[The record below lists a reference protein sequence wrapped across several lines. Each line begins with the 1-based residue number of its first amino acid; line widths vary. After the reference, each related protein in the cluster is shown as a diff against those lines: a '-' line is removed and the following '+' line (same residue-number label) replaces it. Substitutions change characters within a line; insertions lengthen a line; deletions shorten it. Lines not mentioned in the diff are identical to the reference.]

1 MPCAEAACASMQE
14 AMEKLKQEHEHL
26 LQDKVKWDEE
36 RTTMSRQVE
45 ALTTQNDQLLQR
57 LKERAAAEPVLETS
71 ELIDIRTKWADA
83 LQREQALS
91 ETLRQLELAAQDASK
106 EEQCRLD
113 EVKTDLEL
121 KERELRKVLLEVDR
135 WKKEHA
141 EMRAELEGLEARVRA
156 STTSTTDATN
166 ATHAATSALSQRIR
180 QLEEDK
186 RLLEQKVLDMD
197 ATNATV
203 DKMILDFKSS
213 FDTERQTLLAQLHES
228 KQRVQQLENAGSSME
243 IAKDLEAK
251 VAILQEMRVQD
262 KELVADVRRELKL
275 KQMEVATFQTNYVH
289 KDSWQHIEA
298 QLKFANQEND
308 ILRQQLAQL
317 QEAAKKVVAPEP
329 TPAPCVESNTQ
340 ATPSTPPSRSMHAST
355 AKHKPSVVVLDSKEE
370 LEAQF
375 QAGLELDHCL
385 DECATLYFENRQLV
399 EKVAT
404 IEAALVGVQDQQ
416 AVLYRE
422 YIGQQQ
428 SFKARKQQL
437 DAQLAASQTT
447 IDEQAIKL
455 NRFETMWQ
463 TMQVQSEWQQNAADM
478 ARRLALF
485 EVNQARLARQ
495 HNILMDEKHTEYTR
509 RVAVEDQLLDVEK
522 ALKTRLQYLE
532 SWKLGA
538 MQRMQAMQKAL
549 HQSVLKTHY
558 DALQDA
564 YHTLHETYANQ
575 LDRWNSLHA
584 VYVEA
589 LDLKAENTKLL
600 HENALLRVGPS
611 STSSAAT
618 LQDERIQALEI
629 TLKSYAAQIKEL
641 TNPPA
646 AAPTPPR
653 HAESEHNQPT
663 LQVVLE
669 HRIAE
674 LEQCCTALQQDV
686 EKHKSI
692 AALAASQ
699 ANTLAL
705 RQTRH
710 RDEVSQLEERLR
722 ELGSRSDDDAI
733 IGQLQQRLLTIQANY
748 HSFTDRYEKAL
759 ETQRAAQL
767 QVNTLTLQLDAV
779 TQHYTSEL
787 ELERQTNRVLES
799 TIATLKQSDQRAKIK
814 RLEAM
819 ATRIESLEEDAVELH
834 AKKRALERR
843 VEELEAGMPTP
854 ATGNP
859 SDDMHE
865 LQRCKHRIA
874 ILEQKERL
882 WVEQID
888 QLAQSNVPK
897 ETFHEKWRHEK
908 AALQG
913 KLDQALYEMDGLK
926 TKCSKLLQESSQ
938 KDVKL
943 RDLQL
948 KLDNLVL
955 ESQLESSMSQP
966 PPDVT
971 PAQGATL
978 SRQPSSPSMRKKVGY
993 YEKDH
998 LALQEAAQATI
1009 ASLKALVNDK
1019 NIRIDEY
1026 QRQLEKMREEF
1037 DAKQRAAHEDQERRN
1052 RRLYEDNHVYIGQ
1065 LKEAMDKIQQLE
1077 EHGGGKAV
1085 VAAREMHQ
1093 GLLEQLKQVH
1103 MDLELKGQIVQEL
1116 QAKIDQLRQGKK
1128 TAEIRCGE
1136 ALEEIAALQK
1146 VNHALVDDVESA
1158 QKDKARQTA
1167 QWKADLQAKDKKMA
1181 LLRDAIIK
1189 LKEEF
1194 LKAQEQQAEEN
1205 VREKRKQLS
1214 QHDDRVDN
1222 LTEKNAQLTCTML
1235 QEKAEGLQTDL
1246 DDLNK
1251 KYKRAMALV
1260 ARAKV
1265 APPAVSRESQE
1276 LKSTVSELREE
1287 LNRCKTKLGTY
1298 SSQERDLDVLQAR
1311 VKVLESKN
1319 AALREAAATAQ
1330 EPVLVTNQDESD
1342 KPDGNSE
1349 KRRAAWEQEKKLKRR
1364 IEFLAS
1370 KLDEKSAEVD
1380 KLTSQCHRLTEH
1392 LTKTQ
1397 LQLADALKQPRHQPA
1412 PPLPGVSLRE
1422 NTALE
1427 LDNCYHRIVEL
1438 QQQVLDAR
1446 EAALAQLDMTPLVEE
1461 RLQRETKVLEL
1472 SFQVE
1477 SLQIEL
1483 QRARQSATP
1492 STQPTAPTV
1501 EGKREPATVTTVA
1514 ALEDVISNM
1523 KRVMEKLRSE
1533 NERLRKHLKP
1543 ASKHAASNA
1552 TKELQQLSAVL
1563 DGTKAELQQLRV
1575 EHADL
1580 ARKFRAL
1587 GAKYKT
1593 LKDAQKSHT
1602 SSAAY
1607 VADMERLH
1615 SVQLQ
1620 EKDMQIHALQQEL
1633 ILRSSAHASLTD
1645 DRLPRDEH
1653 DGNVELIRRLREE
1666 NARLTEELSA
1676 FDLDFFDEIEDLK
1689 FKYAQAVRQKQAL
1702 EKQLANSTRLE

>member
-14 AMEKLKQEHEHL
+14 AMEKLKQEHERL

-141 EMRAELEGLEARVRA
+141 EMR
-156 STTSTTDATN
+156 S
-166 ATHAATSALSQRIR
+166 
-180 QLEEDK
+180 
-186 RLLEQKVLDMD
+186 
-197 ATNATV
+197 
-203 DKMILDFKSS
+203 
-213 FDTERQTLLAQLHES
+213 
-228 KQRVQQLENAGSSME
+228 NAGSSME

-317 QEAAKKVVAPEP
+317 QEAAKKVVAPECAIPFPTPRIPTFDDRP

-416 AVLYRE
+416 AVLYR
-422 YIGQQQ
+422 
-428 SFKARKQQL
+428 
-437 DAQLAASQTT
+437 
-447 IDEQAIKL
+447 
-455 NRFETMWQ
+455 
-463 TMQVQSEWQQNAADM
+463 
-478 ARRLALF
+478 LALF

-509 RVAVEDQLLDVEK
+509 RVAVEDELLDVEK

-748 HSFTDRYEKAL
+748 HSFTDR
-759 ETQRAAQL
+759 
-767 QVNTLTLQLDAV
+767 
-779 TQHYTSEL
+779 
-787 ELERQTNRVLES
+787 
-799 TIATLKQSDQRAKIK
+799 
-814 RLEAM
+814 
-819 ATRIESLEEDAVELH
+819 
-834 AKKRALERR
+834 
-843 VEELEAGMPTP
+843 
-854 ATGNP
+854 
-859 SDDMHE
+859 
-865 LQRCKHRIA
+865 
-874 ILEQKERL
+874 L

-948 KLDNLVL
+948 KLDNLV
-955 ESQLESSMSQP
+955 
-966 PPDVT
+966 
-971 PAQGATL
+971 
-978 SRQPSSPSMRKKVGY
+978 Y

-1077 EHGGGKAV
+1077 EH
-1085 VAAREMHQ
+1085 
-1093 GLLEQLKQVH
+1093 
-1103 MDLELKGQIVQEL
+1103 
-1116 QAKIDQLRQGKK
+1116 IDQLRQGKK

-1222 LTEKNAQLTCTML
+1222 LTEKNAQLTAKCTML

-1380 KLTSQCHRLTEH
+1380 KVTSQCHRLTEH

-1397 LQLADALKQPRHQPA
+1397 LQLADAVRFH
-1412 PPLPGVSLRE
+1412 VM
-1422 NTALE
+1422 
-1427 LDNCYHRIVEL
+1427 LDGIHPKRPHRPECFYS
-1438 QQQVLDAR
+1438 Q
-1446 EAALAQLDMTPLVEE
+1446 

-1563 DGTKAELQQLRV
+1563 DGSKAELQQLRV

-1633 ILRSSAHASLTD
+1633 ILRSSAHASPREILTD
-1645 DRLPRDEH
+1645 DRLPRD
-1653 DGNVELIRRLREE
+1653 DRNVELIRRLREE